1 MSSGW
6 SVPVVGRGGG
16 GGMGDPGVAVCGGV
30 PLGAG
35 TTAPGLGVAPGAGA
49 MLDEGGRGVT
59 PS

>member
-1 MSSGW
+1 
-6 SVPVVGRGGG
+6 
-16 GGMGDPGVAVCGGV
+16 MGEPGVAVCGGV